1 MSVILSITLDFLM
14 TPTFVDA
21 VLLTWRVL
29 DAQINRGNKMGFIHT
44 LKYVVLITSQQ
55 EGLRSEAGSGG
66 GKKHL

>member
-1 MSVILSITLDFLM
+1 MSVILSITLDFLL

-29 DAQINRGNKMGFIHT
+29 DAQINRGNKMGFIP

-55 EGLRSEAGSGG
+55 EGLRSEVGSGG